1 MNADTIMMKDGRVMR
16 MRNGE
21 MAPIEEE
28 VTMPDGT
35 RILLDGTVLMT
46 NGVTRVMAEGETMYV
61 VNSSAD
67 TPTLPEMGSTED
79 MTSTESHDP
88 T

>member
-1 MNADTIMMKDGRVMR
+1 MNSDKIMMKDGKVMR
-16 MRNGE
+16 LRNGE

-35 RILLDGTVLMT
+35 RILMDGTVLMT
-46 NGVTRVMAEGETMYV
+46 NGVIRMMAEGETMRL
-61 VNSSAD
+61 VNSTAD
-67 TPTLPEMGSTED
+67 TPTMPEMGSTED
-79 MTSTESHDP
+79 MTGTETHDP

>member
-1 MNADTIMMKDGRVMR
+1 MNADTIMMKDGKVMR
-16 MRNGE
+16 MRKGE

-28 VTMPDGT
+28 VIMPDGT

-46 NGVTRVMAEGETMYV
+46 NGITRMMAEGETMHV
-61 VNSSAD
+61 VNSTAD
-67 TPTLPEMGSTED
+67 TPAMPEMGSTED
-79 MTSTESHDP
+79 MTGTESHDP

>member
-1 MNADTIMMKDGRVMR
+1 MNADTIMMKDGKVMR
-16 MRNGE
+16 MRAGKA
-21 MAPIEEE
+21 APMEEE

-46 NGVTRVMAEGETMYV
+46 NGVTRMMAEGETMHLV
-61 VNSSAD
+61 HSSAD
-67 TPTLPEMGSTED
+67 TPAMPEMGSTED
-79 MTSTESHDP
+79 MTGTESHDP

>member
-1 MNADTIMMKDGRVMR
+1 MNADTIMMKDGKVMR
-16 MRNGE
+16 MREGKA
-21 MAPIEEE
+21 APMEEE

-46 NGVTRVMAEGETMYV
+46 NGVTRMMAEGETMHL

-67 TPTLPEMGSTED
+67 TPALPEMGSTED
-79 MTSTESHDP
+79 MTGTESHDP